1 MNEAPTVSFMDVCC
15 WDTAPSAVME
25 GFALWERDTGANAHT
40 SCMHIFHLENVCKD
54 TVCYTVSLAQ
64 EGETDGEIV

>member
-1 MNEAPTVSFMDVCC
+1 MRLQLSALWM
-15 WDTAPSAVME
+15 SAVGIRLLQLRWKE
-25 GFALWERDTGANAHT
+25 LALWERDTGANAHA